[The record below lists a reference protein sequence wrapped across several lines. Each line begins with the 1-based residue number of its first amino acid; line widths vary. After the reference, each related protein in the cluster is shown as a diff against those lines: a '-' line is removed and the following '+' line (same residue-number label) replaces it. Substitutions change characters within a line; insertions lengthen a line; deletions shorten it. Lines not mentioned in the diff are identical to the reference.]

1 MNRTLRTLVGIAATL
16 LLWQGLVILTGVP
29 PYLLPAPAQVAA
41 TLWTSRSLI
50 AGHTLIT
57 LVGVAISLLAGVALG
72 AVTAVLLAASDR
84 LRAVVQPL
92 LIISQT
98 IPIFALAPLLTLWLG
113 YGLGTKV
120 TVAVLVI
127 YFPVTSAFLDA
138 ILRTPPG
145 WLELGRVMQA
155 QPRQILWRIRIPA
168 ALPGLATGL
177 RLAAIYAPL
186 GVVLGEWV
194 GSAQGLGYLMLLANG
209 RAKIDLMFAA
219 LAVLCLLTYA
229 LHLGMETLLRRL
241 PDAESPWFNP

>member
-1 MNRTLRTLVGIAATL
+1 MSRARRILVGIAATL

-29 PYLLPAPAQVAA
+29 SFLLPAPMQVIT

-50 AGHTLIT
+50 AEHTLIT
-57 LVGVAISLLAGVALG
+57 LFGVAISLLAGVALG
-72 AVTAVLLAASDR
+72 AVTAVALAASDR

-120 TVAVLVI
+120 AVAVLVI

-168 ALPGLATGL
+168 ALPGLAIGL

-219 LAVLCLLTYA
+219 LAVLCLLTYG

-241 PDAESPWFNP
+241 PDAESR

>member
-1 MNRTLRTLVGIAATL
+1 MSRARRILVGIAATL

-29 PYLLPAPAQVAA
+29 SFLLPAPAQVVT

-57 LVGVAISLLAGVALG
+57 LFGVAISLMAGVALG
-72 AVTAVLLAASDR
+72 AATAVALAASDR

-120 TVAVLVI
+120 AVAVLVI

-168 ALPGLATGL
+168 ALPGLAIGL

-241 PDAESPWFNP
+241 PDADI

>member
-1 MNRTLRTLVGIAATL
+1 MSRALRTLFGIAATL

-41 TLWTSRSLI
+41 TFWISRSLI

-57 LVGVAISLLAGVALG
+57 VVGVAISLLAGVALG
-72 AVTAVLLAASDR
+72 AATAVVLAASDR
-84 LRAVVQPL
+84 LRAVMQPL

-120 TVAVLVI
+120 AVAVLVI

-155 QPRQILWRIRIPA
+155 QPLQILWRIRIPA
-168 ALPGLATGL
+168 ALPGLAIGL

-219 LAVLCLLTYA
+219 LAVLCLLTYV
-229 LHLGMETLLRRL
+229 LHLGMETLLRSL
-241 PDAESPWFNP
+241 PDSDTH

>member
-1 MNRTLRTLVGIAATL
+1 MSRTLRSLVGIAATL
-16 LLWQGLVILTGVP
+16 LLWQGLVILTRVP
-29 PYLLPAPAQVAA
+29 PYLLPTPAQVAA

-50 AGHTLIT
+50 AGHALIT
-57 LVGVAISLLAGVALG
+57 LFGVAISLLAGVGLG
-72 AVTAVLLAASDR
+72 AATAILLAASDR

-120 TVAVLVI
+120 AVAVLVI

-138 ILRTPPG
+138 ILRTPAG

-168 ALPGLATGL
+168 ALPGLAIGL

-219 LAVLCLLTYA
+219 LAVLCLLTYL
-229 LHLGMETLLRRL
+229 LHLGMETLLRSL
-241 PDAESPWFNP
+241 PDADSN

>member
-1 MNRTLRTLVGIAATL
+1 MSRARPILVGIAATL
-16 LLWQGLVILTGVP
+16 LLWQGLVVLTGVP
-29 PYLLPAPAQVAA
+29 SFLLPAPAQVVT

-57 LVGVAISLLAGVALG
+57 LFGVAISLMAGVALG
-72 AVTAVLLAASDR
+72 AATAVVLAASDQ

-120 TVAVLVI
+120 AVAVLVI

-168 ALPGLATGL
+168 ALPGLAIGL

-194 GSAQGLGYLMLLANG
+194 GSAQGLGYVMLLANG

-241 PDAESPWFNP
+241 PDADSH

>member
-1 MNRTLRTLVGIAATL
+1 MSRALRTLVGIAATL
-16 LLWQGLVILTGVP
+16 LLWQGLVVLTGVP

-50 AGHTLIT
+50 VGHTLIT
-57 LVGVAISLLAGVALG
+57 LFGVAISLLSGVALG
-72 AVTAVLLAASDR
+72 AATAVALAASDR

-120 TVAVLVI
+120 AVAVLVI

-168 ALPGLATGL
+168 ALPGLAIGL

-219 LAVLCLLTYA
+219 LAVLCLLTYV
-229 LHLGMETLLRRL
+229 LHLGMETLLRHL
-241 PDAESPWFNP
+241 PDADSH

>member
-1 MNRTLRTLVGIAATL
+1 MSRALRALVGIAIAL

-29 PYLLPAPAQVAA
+29 PYLLPAPAQVMM

-57 LVGVAISLLAGVALG
+57 LFGVAISLLMGVGLG
-72 AVTAVLLAASDR
+72 AATAVLLAASDR

-120 TVAVLVI
+120 AVAVLVI

-138 ILRTPPG
+138 ILRTPSG

-155 QPRQILWRIRIPA
+155 QPHQVLWRIRIPA
-168 ALPGLATGL
+168 ALPGLAIGL

-241 PDAESPWFNP
+241 PDADSH

>member
-1 MNRTLRTLVGIAATL
+1 MSRALRSLVGIAATL
-16 LLWQGLVILTGVP
+16 LLWQGLVILTRVP
-29 PYLLPAPAQVAA
+29 PYLLPTPAQVAA

-50 AGHTLIT
+50 AGHALIT
-57 LVGVAISLLAGVALG
+57 LFGVAISLLAGVGLG
-72 AVTAVLLAASDR
+72 AATAILLAASDR

-120 TVAVLVI
+120 AVAVLVI

-168 ALPGLATGL
+168 ALPGLAIGL

-241 PDAESPWFNP
+241 PDADNH

>member
-1 MNRTLRTLVGIAATL
+1 MTRPLRILMGFALFFGCWQALVTLSGLPPFL
-16 LLWQGLVILTGVP
+16 LPGPGLVL
-29 PYLLPAPAQVAA
+29 Q
-41 TLWTSRSLI
+41 TLWTSRAMI
-50 AGHTLIT
+50 AEAAAIT
-57 LVGVAISLLAGVALG
+57 MGEVAISLVLGAALGVA
-72 AVTAVLLAASDR
+72 TAIALAASAR
-84 LRAVVQPL
+84 LRATVQPI

-113 YGLGTKV
+113 YGLASKV
-120 TVAVLVI
+120 AVAVLVI

-145 WLELGRVMQA
+145 WLELAHIMQA
-155 QPRQILWRIRIPA
+155 RPSQTLWRIRVPA

-194 GSAQGLGYLMLLANG
+194 GAAQGLGYLMLLANG

-219 LAVLCLLTYA
+219 LLVLCTLTYA
-229 LHLGMETLLRRL
+229 LHRGLDWAFGARHLQ
-241 PDAESPWFNP
+241 

>member
-1 MNRTLRTLVGIAATL
+1 MSRVLRILVGIAATL
-16 LLWQGLVILTGVP
+16 LIWQGLVFLTGVP

-50 AGHTLIT
+50 AGHALIT
-57 LVGVAISLLAGVALG
+57 LFGVAISLLAGVGLG
-72 AVTAVLLAASDR
+72 AATAILLAASDR

-120 TVAVLVI
+120 AVAVLVI

-168 ALPGLATGL
+168 ALPGLAIGL

-194 GSAQGLGYLMLLANG
+194 GSAQGLGYVMLLANG

-229 LHLGMETLLRRL
+229 LHLGMETLLRYL
-241 PDAESPWFNP
+241 PDTESH

>member
-1 MNRTLRTLVGIAATL
+1 MSRTLRSLVGIAATL
-16 LLWQGLVILTGVP
+16 LLWQGLVILTRVP
-29 PYLLPAPAQVAA
+29 PYLLPTPAQVAA

-50 AGHTLIT
+50 AGHALIT
-57 LVGVAISLLAGVALG
+57 LFGVAISLLAGVALG
-72 AVTAVLLAASDR
+72 AATAVVLAASDR

-120 TVAVLVI
+120 AVAVLVI

-138 ILRTPPG
+138 ILRTPAG

-168 ALPGLATGL
+168 ALPGLAIGL

-219 LAVLCLLTYA
+219 LAVLCLLTYL

-241 PDAESPWFNP
+241 PDADSN